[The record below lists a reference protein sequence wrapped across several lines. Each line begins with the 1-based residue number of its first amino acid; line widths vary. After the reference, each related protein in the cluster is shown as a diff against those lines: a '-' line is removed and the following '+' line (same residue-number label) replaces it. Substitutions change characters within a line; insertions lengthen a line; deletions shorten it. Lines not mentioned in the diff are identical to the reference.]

1 MTTHRLTKTSFV
13 RSRQRAALAMLLLL
27 AAPASIS
34 LLTKAAQPQ
43 RPGEKDYLTDAES
56 DKVRDADT
64 PAARIRLFMGFAED
78 RIKKFDYELNRKV
91 TESRRTEILNFLL
104 NSYSGCLDDATD
116 QLDVAKEKQLDVRA
130 EIKMMKAKDTEFLE
144 KLQKYEKGGPELDTY
159 RETLEDAIEGTKDAL
174 TDLGDAEKEAT
185 PGPVRRKPS

>member
-1 MTTHRLTKTSFV
+1 V
-13 RSRQRAALAMLLLL
+13 RSRAFAVFFVLTLVAVSCTSVLA
-27 AAPASIS
+27 
-34 LLTKAAQPQ
+34 TKPQPQ

-91 TESRRTEILNFLL
+91 PEARRTEILNFLL
-104 NSYSGCLDDATD
+104 NSYSGCIDDAAD

-130 EIKMMKAKDTEFLE
+130 EIKMMKTKDAEFLE
-144 KLQKYEKGGPELDTY
+144 KLQKYEKEGPELDTY

-174 TDLGDAEKEAT
+174 TDIGDAEKEAT

>member
-1 MTTHRLTKTSFV
+1 MTTHRPVRGFFA
-13 RSRQRAALAMLLLL
+13 RSRRLSALGLLLLL
-27 AAPASIS
+27 ALPLGTS
-34 LLTKAAQPQ
+34 LLAKMPQPQ
-43 RPGEKDYLTDAES
+43 RPGDKDYLTEGEA
-56 DKVRDADT
+56 DKIRDADT

-91 TESRRTEILNFLL
+91 PESRRTEILNFLL
-104 NSYSGCLDDATD
+104 NSYSGCIDDATD
-116 QLDVAKEKQLDVRA
+116 QLDVAKEKQMDVRA

-144 KLQKYEKGGPELDTY
+144 KLQKYEKDGPELDTY

-174 TDLGDAEKEAT
+174 TDIGDAEKEAT

>member
-1 MTTHRLTKTSFV
+1 MTSHRPTRSFSV
-13 RSRQRAALAMLLLL
+13 RSRLFAVFGVLLLL
-27 AAPASIS
+27 AFPWSTFLLGKAP
-34 LLTKAAQPQ
+34 PQ
-43 RPGEKDYLTDAES
+43 RPGDKDYLTEGEA
-56 DKVRDADT
+56 DKIRDADT

-91 TESRRTEILNFLL
+91 PESRRTEILNFLL
-104 NSYSGCLDDATD
+104 NSYSGCIDDAAD

-144 KLQKYEKGGPELDTY
+144 KLQKYEKDGPELDTY

-174 TDLGDAEKEAT
+174 TDIGDAEKEAT

>member
-1 MTTHRLTKTSFV
+1 MGSRVFAAFFV
-13 RSRQRAALAMLLLL
+13 LMLS
-27 AAPASIS
+27 AAPCCTSVLAK
-34 LLTKAAQPQ
+34 TPQPQ

-91 TESRRTEILNFLL
+91 PEARRTEILNFLL
-104 NSYSGCLDDATD
+104 NSYSGCIDDAAD

-144 KLQKYEKGGPELDTY
+144 KLQKYEKDGPELDTY

-174 TDLGDAEKEAT
+174 TDIGDAEKEAT